1 MNNTAQKEARLQKIG
16 HLFLFLLP
24 RVLIG
29 LFLVIMV
36 AINLAN
42 VVGRHAFGQAIF
54 WAEEIMRL
62 CMVWGV
68 FLGAI
73 AVTFRRDHLSM
84 DLISENFRKPFST
97 ILNVLSSITL
107 IAVAAYVAY
116 YSYQVAGIISAT
128 GRVSDAAQ
136 YPMII
141 QHAAVF
147 IAMMLMVVAVL
158 LSWRKYISGRAR
170 E

>member
-1 MNNTAQKEARLQKIG
+1 MNDTAQKKARLQKIG

-107 IAVAAYVAY
+107 IAVATYVAF
-116 YSYQVAGIISAT
+116 YSYQVTRIISAT

-147 IAMMLMVVAVL
+147 IAMMLMIVAVL
-158 LSWRKYISGRAR
+158 LSWRTYVSGRAR